1 MSERISWHTCPRC
14 GETAAV
20 GWDPA
25 IGTDG
30 PPAGYAPVEFDCLTG
45 CLLSPA
51 QVSTAFDPA
60 PSHRLPSAGHLA
72 RPR

>member
-20 GWDPA
+20 GWNSA
-25 IGTDG
+25 LGADG
-30 PPAGYAPVEFDCLTG
+30 QPAGYAPVEFDCLTG
-45 CLLSPA
+45 CQLSPA
-51 QVSTAFDPA
+51 QLATAFHPP
-60 PSHRLPSAGHLA
+60 PSHRLPSVGHLA

>member
-20 GWDPA
+20 GWNSTLGA
-25 IGTDG
+25 DG
-30 PPAGYAPVEFDCLTG
+30 QPAGYAPVEFDCLTG
-45 CLLSPA
+45 CQLSPA
-51 QVSTAFDPA
+51 QLATAFDPP

>member
-14 GETAAV
+14 AQTAAV
-20 GWDPA
+20 GWDFA
-25 IGTDG
+25 TGTDDQ
-30 PPAGYAPVEFDCLTG
+30 PAGYTPVEFDCVTG
-45 CLLSPA
+45 CQLSPDQLA
-51 QVSTAFDPA
+51 TAFDPP